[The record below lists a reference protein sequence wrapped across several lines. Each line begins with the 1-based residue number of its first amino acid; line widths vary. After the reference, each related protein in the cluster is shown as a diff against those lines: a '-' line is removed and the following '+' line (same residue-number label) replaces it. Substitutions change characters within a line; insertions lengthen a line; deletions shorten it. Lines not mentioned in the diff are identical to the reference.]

1 MTQFTKN
8 TVKRKKNW
16 EWPFFGHCVNALLDQ
31 FSSFNR
37 ALNVFLFI
45 PTSGYWNFSF
55 VYLGSMG
62 ECECAMC
69 MWIYMWI
76 NIHFIDW
83 VCALILTIKVRSN
96 HSNETLS
103 FYSKPEPL
111 GLKQRESDRERKN
124 TERNVKIAPDELC
137 LLGDGWFWILCRHYY
152 THSHHLPPVKNSH
165 TIVVAWHRFFF
176 QLGWCC
182 CCCLVRLLFLWFV
195 FYLSFSFWFIR
206 CCCCCCFVFHL
217 FS

>member
-1 MTQFTKN
+1 MRYLINFR
-8 TVKRKKNW
+8 VLM
-16 EWPFFGHCVNALLDQ
+16 FFFIHTYVWILKFFVC
-31 FSSFNR
+31 
-37 ALNVFLFI
+37 LFRVD
-45 PTSGYWNFSF
+45 GW
-55 VYLGSMG
+55 M
-62 ECECAMC
+62 
-69 MWIYMWI
+69 
-76 NIHFIDW
+76 W
-83 VCALILTIKVRSN
+83 VCNVHVNLYVNKY
-96 HSNETLS
+96 S
-103 FYSKPEPL
+103 FYRLSVCINTHNQGQIKS
-111 GLKQRESDRERKN
+111 LKWNTLLLFETRTPRTQTKRESDRERKN

-176 QLGWCC
+176 QFGWCC
-182 CCCLVRLLFLWFV
+182 CCCFVRLLFLWFV